1 MTAVNIP
8 QKCIYL
14 QTHPEYSQLFFIFTK
29 DSPVPWFLILI
40 YFLAYSTVIRYFW
53 HNRKIA
59 SFRTRSPRL
68 MIMGFLF
75 IMLNSIINTLCMIRF
90 GNYDSAWRVQCINSV
105 ISMMFCFIGYSSMYL
120 ARMYRVFHVF
130 TSYQEHLDDQLNS
143 IKEDNL
149 FVSQD

>member
-29 DSPVPWFLILI
+29 DSLVPWFLILI

-53 HNRKIA
+53 HNRKKA

-143 IKEDNL
+143 IKEENL